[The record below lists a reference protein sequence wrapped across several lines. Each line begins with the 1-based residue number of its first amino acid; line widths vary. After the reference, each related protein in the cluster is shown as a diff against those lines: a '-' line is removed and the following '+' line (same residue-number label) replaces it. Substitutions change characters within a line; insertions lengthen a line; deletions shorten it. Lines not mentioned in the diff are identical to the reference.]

1 MLFHLAMDSI
11 APTPVS
17 AGSLKGETTVQ
28 EPDRAGRALARRTA
42 ETRATV
48 PDLDLGTDVDAAP
61 LLALAAREGCS
72 TTAVLVRACGRAL
85 RDRPGINSAYRDG
98 RYERYSRVNVAVAIQ
113 TGEVPV
119 TATVLDADTKSLPA
133 LEAELRRL
141 EERALAGELTPPE
154 QAGAT
159 FTVSDLGRYGVHR
172 IGALVTPT
180 QAAALT
186 AGAIHPAARVRGD
199 AVVAG
204 HELTLALAC
213 DHRIVFPAQAAAFLS
228 RIAETLERAE

>member
-1 MLFHLAMDSI
+1 MDSS
-11 APTPVS
+11 APTPIS
-17 AGSLKGETTVQ
+17 TASLKGETTVA

-48 PDLDLGTDVDAAP
+48 PDLDLSTDVDAAP
-61 LLALAAREGCS
+61 LLTLAAIERCS
-72 TTAVLVRACGRAL
+72 TTAVLVRACAQAL
-85 RDRPGINSAYRDG
+85 RESPGVNSAYRDG
-98 RYERYSRVNVAVAIQ
+98 RYERYSRINVSVAIQ
-113 TGEVPV
+113 TGDVPV

-133 LEAELRRL
+133 LDGELRRL
-141 EERALAGELTPPE
+141 QERADAGELTPPE

-172 IGALVTPT
+172 IGALVAPT

-199 AVVAG
+199 AVIAG
-204 HELTLALAC
+204 QELTLALAC
-213 DHRIVFPAQAAAFLS
+213 DHRIVFPAQAAAFLA
-228 RIAETLERAE
+228 RIAELLESAA